1 MQRLEIFHFSA
12 AFNHPLRN
20 PPIAAVCVKSLN
32 GTCQCAACPPPF
44 DLIGFAQTRNML
56 LILCSNLLIL
66 NQSNWIPVSDTSQ
79 YAA

>member
-1 MQRLEIFHFSA
+1 MGLVNVQL
-12 AFNHPLRN
+12 
-20 PPIAAVCVKSLN
+20 V
-32 GTCQCAACPPPF
+32 PPPF

>member
-1 MQRLEIFHFSA
+1 MGLVNVQLV
-12 AFNHPLRN
+12 P
-20 PPIAAVCVKSLN
+20 
-32 GTCQCAACPPPF
+32 PPPF